1 MKYKNVNRAENYWVF
16 NARVLFALVQL
27 EFLGFLQF
35 HVFKRSSF
43 YSRQF

>member
-27 EFLGFLQF
+27 EFLG
-35 HVFKRSSF
+35 
-43 YSRQF
+43 RQLFPSVSCI